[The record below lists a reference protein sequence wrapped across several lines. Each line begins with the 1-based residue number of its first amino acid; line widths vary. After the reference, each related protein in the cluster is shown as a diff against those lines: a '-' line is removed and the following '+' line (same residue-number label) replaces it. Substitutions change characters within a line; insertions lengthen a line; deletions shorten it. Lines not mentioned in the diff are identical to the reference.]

1 MLMRKDPI
9 NFFGDW
15 ALSGRDEQMAKGH
28 EDSVNAMLDLVI
40 TNQKEF
46 SFIDVGCG
54 NGWVVRK
61 IFNYT
66 NCQYAVGVDGS
77 KQMIAKAK
85 SIDKTGNYLCQDIRN
100 WKPTMTFDVV
110 HSMEVFYYVEKP
122 DILIQSIF
130 DSWLNPQ
137 GRLIIGIDFYF
148 ENSICHTWQEDCNV
162 SIMKLFSKNIWIDY
176 FKKAG
181 FKNVSCCHIGAKGK
195 WKGTLVLMGV
205 K

>member
-61 IFNYT
+61 IFNYP

-85 SIDKTGNYLCQDIRN
+85 SIDKTGNIISNNESLKNLIEQI
-100 WKPTMTFDVV
+100 
-110 HSMEVFYYVEKP
+110 P
-122 DILIQSIF
+122 DLG
-130 DSWLNPQ
+130 NH
-137 GRLIIGIDFYF
+137 
-148 ENSICHTWQEDCNV
+148 N
-162 SIMKLFSKNIWIDY
+162 
-176 FKKAG
+176 A
-181 FKNVSCCHIGAKGK
+181 
-195 WKGTLVLMGV
+195 
-205 K
+205 